1 MSFTYELTRSHHR
14 IRRPPPSQYH
24 PPDISMADKKG
35 AAGLMEK
42 KERYRMEM
50 IPSFQRGNLERIPF
64 VPLPIREPDTFAEP
78 PLDFFY
84 DEAKYALF

>member
-1 MSFTYELTRSHHR
+1 
-14 IRRPPPSQYH
+14 
-24 PPDISMADKKG
+24 
-35 AAGLMEK
+35 MEK